1 MKTIILAAILAA
13 IPLAAQ
19 AGVTTIDRDTE
30 TVCKLYRHG
39 RVCVSHTE
47 TVIETPKRLRLRTM
61 PPPAPPRYIVIAPGN
76 PDAAH
81 TGSGVTVIRGMAR

>member
-1 MKTIILAAILAA
+1 MLVA

-19 AGVTTIDRDTE
+19 AGVTTINRDTE
-30 TVCKLYRHG
+30 TVCKRYRHG
-39 RVCVSHTE
+39 QVCETHTE
-47 TVIETPKRLRLRTM
+47 TVIATPKRIRLRTA
-61 PPPAPPRYIVIAPGN
+61 PPPAPPRYIVMAPGS